1 MSLEGASPT
10 ELMDPAPAAV
20 APKSHAQ
27 RASLARLRE
36 WGTRSGTALL
46 DQACFSGA
54 NFLLYV
60 LLARWLTP
68 PEYGVFALVFS
79 VYLFLLG
86 LHTGLIQDPLSVLG
100 HVAYGGNLRGYGSR
114 VLRVHFLLSVILAA
128 PAAAAG
134 AWLVWGS
141 HDPLAHPMGVAF
153 LSLAFSL
160 PFLLLLWLARRMAY
174 LHLAPHHAAIHSAV
188 YAVLLLAGMGAM
200 KATRHVSTALAFG
213 VMAGASGVAG
223 LHLLGKLGA
232 LQRSNGDLVDV
243 MRRHFEYGKWLAA
256 IAVFAWLAR
265 DAYIV
270 LAAGLIG
277 PTQAGALRAVS
288 NLVTPLEQAQTAL
301 VVMLLPWFSSLC
313 SRGLDERMRR
323 RALQVT
329 VALAALSLVYL
340 GTLWPA
346 ASRILDIAYKDKYHE
361 FAWMVPWLILLQVL
375 RALQAG
381 PLLYLMAKQ
390 KTRQIFYAGAA
401 SGAMTVVGAM
411 LVRWWSL
418 RGVVCGVLLSGVASV
433 FLISV
438 FYWRSV
444 RSDETWRPS
453 RPAMS

>member
-1 MSLEGASPT
+1 MSLDEASPT
-10 ELMDPAPAAV
+10 ELIEPALAAV
-20 APKSHAQ
+20 ARGSHAQ
-27 RASLARLRE
+27 RAKLARLRE
-36 WGTRSGTALL
+36 WGKRSGTALL

-68 PEYGVFALVFS
+68 AEYGVFALVFS

-86 LHTGLIQDPLSVLG
+86 LHTGLIQEPMSVLG
-100 HVAYGGNLRGYGSR
+100 HVAYGEDLAGYGSR
-114 VLRVHFLLSVILAA
+114 VLRVHALLSLILAA
-128 PAAAAG
+128 PAAG
-134 AWLVWGS
+134 VGVWLVWGS
-141 HDPLAHPMGVAF
+141 RDQLAHPMGAAF
-153 LSLAFSL
+153 LSLAFSI

-174 LHLAPHHAAIHSAV
+174 LHLAPHHAVVHSAA

-200 KATRHVSTALAFG
+200 KATRHVSIALAFG

-232 LQRSNGDLVDV
+232 LRRSSGKLVDV
-243 MRRHFEYGKWLAA
+243 MGRHVEFGKWLAA
-256 IAVFAWLAR
+256 IALFTWLSR

-277 PTQAGALRAVS
+277 PIQAGALRAVT
-288 NLVTPLEQAQTAL
+288 NLVTPLDQVQTAL

-313 SRGLDERMRR
+313 SRGLQERMRR

-329 VALAALSLVYL
+329 AALVALTLVYL
-340 GTLWPA
+340 GTLWPV
-346 ASRILDIAYKDKYHE
+346 ASRVLDLAYEGKYHQ

-381 PLLYLMAKQ
+381 SLLYLMAKQ
-390 KTRQIFYAGAA
+390 KTQQIFYAGAA
-401 SGAMTVVGAM
+401 AGAMTVVGAM

-418 RGVVCGVLLSGVASV
+418 RGAVCGVLLSGVASTL
-433 FLISV
+433 LISV
-438 FYWRSV
+438 FYWRSI
-444 RSDETWRPS
+444 RNDGAARQSWS
-453 RPAMS
+453 AIS